1 MEFFLMTWNFW
12 KVIWIKKRK
21 KLLYLEWRDWK
32 IIQFLQWKFCIVK
45 LSFGQIYWK
54 VRRKIHHCR
63 YQATVAEL
71 LTTFKRKK
79 KNAKI
84 PLKPLNLE
92 HMMYIHQTGISSK
105 SCVLLMSLV
114 MPTHLKLPWSHQ
126 ILKRR
131 RVKRSCHQ
139 RKKNSLRKQNYGKH

>member
-1 MEFFLMTWNFW
+1 MRRILENYLKKHSTLWELVFLEKERRLTSGLVSPKKWNFFLMTWNFW

-32 IIQFLQWKFCIVK
+32 IIQFLQWKFCIVE
-45 LSFGQIYWK
+45 SSSGQIYWK
-54 VRRKIHHCR
+54 VREKIHHCR

-79 KNAKI
+79 KAKI

-114 MPTHLKLPWSHQ
+114 MPT
-126 ILKRR
+126 
-131 RVKRSCHQ
+131 
-139 RKKNSLRKQNYGKH
+139 